1 MHARI
6 FLKYRLLNSSTLG
19 TRLNLSPECLQLN
32 MATARYTSSMGHK
45 ADDWISL
52 LQCIWVKINWITGKW
67 TLKQYYCSL
76 AAHHMDTMLSL
87 MSVAHQ
93 KPRGWQLPRDLLFQT
108 RDGGDIPPKYR
119 LDAHA
124 FCGGSVE
131 NVSGYF
137 GTLSDPQ
144 KRWLQYNCD
153 QLSSLTSASK
163 HSLLAPSLCAS
174 ARVPHA
180 QTLFM

>member
-1 MHARI
+1 
-6 FLKYRLLNSSTLG
+6 
-19 TRLNLSPECLQLN
+19 

-45 ADDWISL
+45 ADDWMSL

-93 KPRGWQLPRDLLFQT
+93 KPRRWQLPRDLLFQT

-124 FCGGSVE
+124 FCGGVSWKCFRLFWDSLWSAEAMAAVQLWSAFLADVCVQTFTPGSLSVHLGA
-131 NVSGYF
+131 N
-137 GTLSDPQ
+137 
-144 KRWLQYNCD
+144 
-153 QLSSLTSASK
+153 
-163 HSLLAPSLCAS
+163 PSCKNIIHVIVEHT
-174 ARVPHA
+174 R
-180 QTLFM
+180 